1 MGSCCDCNGPLEL
14 FEIDLQKSTK
24 IMMCRNCGLFHYY
37 RKDFIGNYKLM
48 KATKMPDSDKG
59 LPQPPDK

>member
-1 MGSCCDCNGPLEL
+1 MGSCCDCSGPLEL
-14 FEIDLQKSTK
+14 FEIDLQRATK
-24 IMMCRNCGLFHYY
+24 IMLCRDCGLFHYF
-37 RKDFIGNYKLM
+37 RKDFLGNYKLM